1 MKASASMMKEKEQR
15 HILLIM
21 PALVST
27 PQRIDRLP
35 LAAVKLFHDKPVA
48 ILRRWTGQAN

>member
-1 MKASASMMKEKEQR
+1 MS
-15 HILLIM
+15 LIM

-35 LAAVKLFHDKPVA
+35 LAASQVFHDKPVSS
-48 ILRRWTGQAN
+48 LRRWAGQAN